1 MSIDIQILNFYLF
14 YIGKNQKS
22 KIVNLKSKI
31 SMPLAIVN
39 SIASWFLKQRI
50 HQIELFLKY
59 PNEVQEELL
68 MNLIRSSEETVYGKQ
83 YDYASIKSYKTFT
96 DRVPISSYQDLEPYI
111 ERTRQGEQNVLWNT
125 PVKWFAKSSGT
136 TNAKSKFIPV
146 SSEALEDCHYKGSKD
161 LLCLYLNNNEE
172 SEMFVG
178 KSLRLGGSSQIYEN
192 NNTFFGDLSAILIEN
207 MPIWAE
213 FSSTPSSKISLMSE
227 WETKM
232 SAIIKETI
240 NENVTSFAG
249 VPSWMLVLM
258 NKVLEETGKT
268 NLMEVWPNLEVYF
281 HGGVSFDPYRDQY
294 QKILPQSQFKYYEIY
309 NASEGFFAIQD
320 LNNSSDLLLMLDYGI
335 FYEFIPMD
343 TFGTPDQKA
352 IRLADVELFKN
363 YAMVITTN
371 GGLWRYLIG
380 DTVRFTSL
388 DPYRVRVS
396 GRTKHHINV
405 FGEELMVENTDQA
418 IAKACKMTQTEIVDY
433 TVAPVFMKDKEKG
446 AHEWMIE
453 FKKEPQDIAAFQKIL
468 DDTLQSL
475 NSDYEAK
482 RYNNMTLNPL
492 VINVAR
498 ERLFYDWLKENDKL
512 GGQHK
517 IPRLSNKR
525 DYLEQLKKMQSLINH

>member
-1 MSIDIQILNFYLF
+1 
-14 YIGKNQKS
+14 
-22 KIVNLKSKI
+22 
-31 SMPLAIVN
+31 MPIPIIN
-39 SIASWFLKQRI
+39 SIASWVLKQRI

-68 MNLIRSSEETVYGKQ
+68 MNLIRRAENTVIGAQYEFSSIT
-83 YDYASIKSYKTFT
+83 SYTTFSE
-96 DRVPISSYQDLEPYI
+96 RVPVSTYEDLQPLI
-111 ERTRQGEQNVLWNT
+111 ERTRQGEQNVFWDA
-125 PVKWFAKSSGT
+125 PIKWFAKSSGT

-146 SSEALEDCHYKGSKD
+146 SNDALEDCHYKGSKD
-161 LLCLYLNNNEE
+161 LLCLYLNNNED
-172 SEMFVG
+172 SDMFLG
-178 KSLRLGGSSQIYEN
+178 KSLRLGGSSQIYEDKE
-192 NNTFFGDLSAILIEN
+192 TLFGDLSAILIEN

-213 FSSTPSSKISLMSE
+213 FSSTPSNKISLMSE
-227 WETKM
+227 WEQKLT
-232 SAIIKETI
+232 AIINETK

-258 NKVLEETGKT
+258 NRMLEETGKG
-268 NLMEVWPNLEVYF
+268 NLLEVWPNLEVYF
-281 HGGVSFDPYRDQY
+281 HGGVSFEPYREQY
-294 QKILPQSQFKYYEIY
+294 QKLLPKSDFKYYEIY

-320 LNNSSDLLLMLDYGI
+320 LNDSSDLLLMLDYGI

-343 TFGTPDQKA
+343 TFGTPNQKV
-352 IRLADVELFKN
+352 IRLAEVELFKN
-363 YAMVITTN
+363 YAVVITTN
-371 GGLWRYLIG
+371 SGLWRYLIG

-388 DPYRVRVS
+388 NPYRIRVS

-418 IAKACKMTQTEIVDY
+418 IAKACQLTHSEVIDY
-433 TVAPVFMKDKEKG
+433 TVAPIFMDGKEKG

-453 FKKEPQDIAAFQKIL
+453 FKQNPSDIAQFQKIL

-492 VINVAR
+492 VINLAR
-498 ERLFYDWLKENDKL
+498 PNLFYDWLKERDKL

-517 IPRLSNKR
+517 IPRLSNQR
-525 DYLEQLKKMQSLINH
+525 EYLEQLKGLQ

>member
-1 MSIDIQILNFYLF
+1 MALSII
-14 YIGKNQKS
+14 
-22 KIVNLKSKI
+22 
-31 SMPLAIVN
+31 N
-39 SIASWFLKQRI
+39 SFASWVLKQRI

-68 MNLIRSSEETVYGKQ
+68 MNLLRSSENTIFGKK
-83 YDYASIKSYKTFT
+83 YDYASIKSYRTFSE
-96 DRVPISSYQDLEPYI
+96 RIPISSYEDIEPLI
-111 ERTRQGEQNVLWNT
+111 ERTRKGEQNVLWET
-125 PVKWFAKSSGT
+125 PIKWFAKSSGT

-146 SSEALEDCHYKGSKD
+146 SNQALEDCHYKGSKD
-161 LLCLYLNNNEE
+161 LLCLYLNNNEN
-172 SEMFVG
+172 SELFTG
-178 KSLRLGGSSQIYEN
+178 KSLRLGGSKQIYEDN
-192 NNTFFGDLSAILIEN
+192 DTFFGDLSAILIEN

-227 WETKM
+227 WETKIM
-232 SAIIKETI
+232 AIINETK

-258 NKVLEETGKT
+258 NKVLEETGKS

-281 HGGVSFDPYRDQY
+281 HGGVSFDPYREQY
-294 QKILPQSQFKYYEIY
+294 QKILPKKDFKYYEIY

-320 LNNSSDLLLMLDYGI
+320 LNHSSDLLLMLDYGI

-343 TFGTPDQKA
+343 TFGTPNQRI
-352 IRLADVELFKN
+352 IRLSEVELHKN
-363 YAMVITTN
+363 YAIVITTN
-371 GGLWRYLIG
+371 SGLWRYLIG

-388 DPYRVRVS
+388 NPYRIRVT

-418 IAKACKMTQTEIVDY
+418 IAKACQVMGAEVVDY
-433 TVAPVFMKDKEKG
+433 TVAPIFMEGKEKG

-453 FKKEPQDIAAFQKIL
+453 FKQNPEDIEQFQKVL
-468 DDTLQSL
+468 DETLQTL

-492 VINVAR
+492 QLNVAR
-498 ERLFYDWLKENDKL
+498 PNLFYDWLKDQDKL

-517 IPRLSNKR
+517 IPRLSNQR
-525 DYLEQLKKMQSLINH
+525 DYLEQLKNLSRSKV